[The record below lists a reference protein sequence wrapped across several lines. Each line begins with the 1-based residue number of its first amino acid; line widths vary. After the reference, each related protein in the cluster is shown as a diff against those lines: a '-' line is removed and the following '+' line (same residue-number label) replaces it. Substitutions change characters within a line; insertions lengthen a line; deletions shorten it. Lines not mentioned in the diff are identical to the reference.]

1 MVEDGTDSS
10 EEDEVKRPNQ
20 QRQEEEKKD
29 EVSNV
34 AARQDRGNIFDDEQ
48 TNESKAERRARL
60 EELRKK
66 RAAHNKAGKSKK
78 LRCPIVC
85 IMGHVDTGKTLI
97 LDKLRKTNVQ
107 ANEAGGI
114 TQQIGATYFP

>member
-1 MVEDGTDSS
+1 MNTG
-10 EEDEVKRPNQ
+10 
-20 QRQEEEKKD
+20 
-29 EVSNV
+29 
-34 AARQDRGNIFDDEQ
+34 
-48 TNESKAERRARL
+48 AERRAPGKQRPG
-60 EELRKK
+60 R
-66 RAAHNKAGKSKK
+66 NPGQNAGARRNKK

-114 TQQIGATYFP
+114 TQ